1 MGKSDVETFYEE
13 LANFKK
19 KLGKDNKER
28 CADSAVT
35 ERKQSAL
42 KCLVKKY
49 NEKIR
54 LEATTLDLRVFD
66 EKIRFIIKDSSDILR
81 NRQQCTASVPEL
93 QDQRAGINLST
104 FIPSANS
111 TGLSDSFTRRRSLTR
126 SPSSSSATSQEDP
139 LQTTIIPAED
149 NDVSVEEETD
159 TTLTNKIIQAKP
171 RQSRQQT
178 HSQGSVTEKP
188 IGTIIMTFANT
199 TVGNARGQTIEPIR
213 PQFIQPPSFRPAYH
227 SPTAFLLGY
236 ERAACGNGWNDGLK
250 ISHLG
255 SYLEGTAVRW
265 YHNYLLDP
273 ANDTKTWDEVKRDFK
288 NEFMEVQWGSLSNDF
303 YYKQQGYTE
312 DIGRYYYDL
321 RNLADE
327 LNQNMPFEEFR
338 AQFEKGLHPRFRP
351 NYYMLREK
359 EMSQAIWGHSE
370 DLIPLNHIVSRQTH
384 GTLPALSEG
393 MADPPTPPV
402 TTPAHQATTHGK
414 IIMGA
419 PPHEDSNGITSIL
432 HREGTM
438 DSAPSIATSR
448 IKITLAH
455 LSQIQEHGMVGRNAR
470 IVEDMGITVAG
481 IATVDIPME
490 PKGTQ
495 TGPDDFVL
503 DTGAGRSIIRED
515 MVTSVDSLTNKV
527 NLVGA
532 GGSRLLVTGTHAANI
547 EFGSVKISATL
558 LVARHLS
565 RSVILGNDFLD
576 ATLAI
581 INYRNR
587 TINLEVEG
595 KEIEFPFTR
604 IGTRYSIQK
613 PKSSDSHKQ
622 QVKPSSIQRPT
633 PIFPIDI
640 GEKETQ
646 KWGEEIKLRCPQDY
660 TLLPNRSI
668 EILFTDVELSWPDQ
682 DSWSVRANDG

>member
-1 MGKSDVETFYEE
+1 MGKSDIETFYEE

-19 KLGKDNKER
+19 RLGKDNKER

-42 KCLVKKY
+42 KCLVKNY

-54 LEATTLDLRVFD
+54 LGATTLDLRFFD
-66 EKIRFIIKDSSDILR
+66 EKIRFMIKDCADILR
-81 NRQQCTASVPEL
+81 NRQQYTASAPEL
-93 QDQRAGINLST
+93 QDQGAGINLST

-126 SPSSSSATSQEDP
+126 SPSSSSATSEEDP
-139 LQTTIIPAED
+139 LQTTIIPAEY
-149 NDVSVEEETD
+149 NNVSVEEETD

-178 HSQGSVTEKP
+178 HSQGSVTGKL
-188 IGTIIMTFANT
+188 IGTIIMEFANT

-288 NEFMEVQWGSLSNDF
+288 NEFMEVQWGSLSNDL

-338 AQFEKGLHPRFRP
+338 AQFVKGLHPRFRP

-359 EMSQAIWGHSE
+359 EMSQAMLKNVVEKLSMWMGSFGGPYTPEPHCEPSDSRNATSAFRGYGRSSNTSHGYTGPSGNDTWKNNNGSSASRGFQRDNFNSTQRRNNGFRAVNSNQSNQNNSRPFVPNIRARNGRPQCKDCQGYGHYSCGNSNSGHS
-370 DLIPLNHIVSRQTH
+370 N
-384 GTLPALSEG
+384 
-393 MADPPTPPV
+393 
-402 TTPAHQATTHGK
+402 
-414 IIMGA
+414 
-419 PPHEDSNGITSIL
+419 
-432 HREGTM
+432 
-438 DSAPSIATSR
+438 
-448 IKITLAH
+448 
-455 LSQIQEHGMVGRNAR
+455 
-470 IVEDMGITVAG
+470 
-481 IATVDIPME
+481 
-490 PKGTQ
+490 
-495 TGPDDFVL
+495 
-503 DTGAGRSIIRED
+503 
-515 MVTSVDSLTNKV
+515 
-527 NLVGA
+527 
-532 GGSRLLVTGTHAANI
+532 
-547 EFGSVKISATL
+547 
-558 LVARHLS
+558 
-565 RSVILGNDFLD
+565 
-576 ATLAI
+576 
-581 INYRNR
+581 
-587 TINLEVEG
+587 
-595 KEIEFPFTR
+595 
-604 IGTRYSIQK
+604 
-613 PKSSDSHKQ
+613 
-622 QVKPSSIQRPT
+622 
-633 PIFPIDI
+633 
-640 GEKETQ
+640 
-646 KWGEEIKLRCPQDY
+646 
-660 TLLPNRSI
+660 
-668 EILFTDVELSWPDQ
+668 
-682 DSWSVRANDG
+682 

>member
-1 MGKSDVETFYEE
+1 ME
-13 LANFKK
+13 
-19 KLGKDNKER
+19 
-28 CADSAVT
+28 
-35 ERKQSAL
+35 
-42 KCLVKKY
+42 
-49 NEKIR
+49 
-54 LEATTLDLRVFD
+54 
-66 EKIRFIIKDSSDILR
+66 
-81 NRQQCTASVPEL
+81 
-93 QDQRAGINLST
+93 
-104 FIPSANS
+104 
-111 TGLSDSFTRRRSLTR
+111 
-126 SPSSSSATSQEDP
+126 
-139 LQTTIIPAED
+139 
-149 NDVSVEEETD
+149 
-159 TTLTNKIIQAKP
+159 
-171 RQSRQQT
+171 
-178 HSQGSVTEKP
+178 
-188 IGTIIMTFANT
+188 FANT

-255 SYLEGTAVRW
+255 SYLEGTAVPW

-359 EMSQAIWGHSE
+359 EMSQAMLKNVVEKLSMWMGSFGGPYTPEPHCE
-370 DLIPLNHIVSRQTH
+370 PPDSR
-384 GTLPALSEG
+384 
-393 MADPPTPPV
+393 
-402 TTPAHQATTHGK
+402 
-414 IIMGA
+414 
-419 PPHEDSNGITSIL
+419 N
-432 HREGTM
+432 
-438 DSAPSIATSR
+438 ATSAFR
-448 IKITLAH
+448 GYGRSSNT
-455 LSQIQEHGMVGRNAR
+455 SHGY
-470 IVEDMGITVAG
+470 
-481 IATVDIPME
+481 
-490 PKGTQ
+490 
-495 TGPDDFVL
+495 TGPSGNDTWKNNNGSSASRGFQRDNFNSTQRRNNEFRAVNSNHSGSKILSVKGLINSKYMDIVL

-613 PKSSDSHKQ
+613 PKSSDSHKR

-633 PIFPIDI
+633 PIFPIDT

>member
-1 MGKSDVETFYEE
+1 M
-13 LANFKK
+13 
-19 KLGKDNKER
+19 
-28 CADSAVT
+28 
-35 ERKQSAL
+35 
-42 KCLVKKY
+42 
-49 NEKIR
+49 
-54 LEATTLDLRVFD
+54 
-66 EKIRFIIKDSSDILR
+66 IKDCADILR
-81 NRQQCTASVPEL
+81 NRQQYTASAPEL
-93 QDQRAGINLST
+93 QDQGAGINLST

-126 SPSSSSATSQEDP
+126 SPSSSSATSEEDP
-139 LQTTIIPAED
+139 LQTTIIPAEY
-149 NDVSVEEETD
+149 NNVSVEEETD

-236 ERAACGNGWNDGLK
+236 ERAACGNGWNDSLK

-255 SYLEGTAVRW
+255 SYLEGSAVRW

-359 EMSQAIWGHSE
+359 EMSQAMLKNVVE
-370 DLIPLNHIVSRQTH
+370 K
-384 GTLPALSEG
+384 LSMWMGSFGGPYTPEPHY
-393 MADPPTPPV
+393 PPTPPV
-402 TTPAHQATTHGK
+402 ATPAHQATTHEK

-432 HREGTM
+432 HREGTTN
-438 DSAPSIATSR
+438 SAPSIATSR

-470 IVEDMGITVAG
+470 IVKDMGITVAG

-490 PKGTQ
+490 PKETQ

-613 PKSSDSHKQ
+613 PKSSDSHKR

-633 PIFPIDI
+633 LIFPIDT

>member
-1 MGKSDVETFYEE
+1 MGKSDIETFYEE

-19 KLGKDNKER
+19 RLGKDNKER

-42 KCLVKKY
+42 KCLVKNY

-54 LEATTLDLRVFD
+54 LGAPTLDLRLFD
-66 EKIRFIIKDSSDILR
+66 EKIRFIIKDCSDILR
-81 NRQQCTASVPEL
+81 NRQQCTASAPEL
-93 QDQRAGINLST
+93 QDQGAGINLST

-126 SPSSSSATSQEDP
+126 SPSSSSATSEEDP

-188 IGTIIMTFANT
+188 IGTIIMAFANT

-236 ERAACGNGWNDGLK
+236 ERAACGNGWALK
-250 ISHLG
+250 FH
-255 SYLEGTAVRW
+255 
-265 YHNYLLDP
+265 
-273 ANDTKTWDEVKRDFK
+273 TWGATWEERQSGVKRDFK
-288 NEFMEVQWGSLSNDF
+288 NEFMEVQLSNDF

-338 AQFEKGLHPRFRP
+338 TQFEKGLHPRFRP

-359 EMSQAIWGHSE
+359 EMSQAMLKNVVE
-370 DLIPLNHIVSRQTH
+370 K
-384 GTLPALSEG
+384 LSMWMGSFGGPYTPEPHY
-393 MADPPTPPV
+393 PPTPPV
-402 TTPAHQATTHGK
+402 ATPAHQATTHGK

-438 DSAPSIATSR
+438 DSAPSIANSR

-495 TGPDDFVL
+495 TGPDDF
-503 DTGAGRSIIRED
+503 G
-515 MVTSVDSLTNKV
+515 
-527 NLVGA
+527 
-532 GGSRLLVTGTHAANI
+532 RLLP
-547 EFGSVKISATL
+547 
-558 LVARHLS
+558 
-565 RSVILGNDFLD
+565 RS
-576 ATLAI
+576 
-581 INYRNR
+581 
-587 TINLEVEG
+587 
-595 KEIEFPFTR
+595 
-604 IGTRYSIQK
+604 
-613 PKSSDSHKQ
+613 
-622 QVKPSSIQRPT
+622 
-633 PIFPIDI
+633 
-640 GEKETQ
+640 
-646 KWGEEIKLRCPQDY
+646 CP
-660 TLLPNRSI
+660 
-668 EILFTDVELSWPDQ
+668 
-682 DSWSVRANDG
+682 A